1 MSTSSRSLN
10 VAKAGRR
17 PTSWRRQ
24 LPWMLAVGTAALGA
38 FGLYAASASQHSSS
52 GSIAAVVRMR
62 RIERPGEDVALA
74 VDQVASQI
82 LSPGNIRESI
92 RNSAVGEGIRSD
104 QELAEQTER
113 WRGRLRVDVEPSD
126 GKQPWT
132 ISVQADAAEKPEEA
146 ASLVNA
152 VAEVFLRSS
161 REAAGAEAAAV
172 LRTANAQSDKARQKA
187 ILLRHELDELVD
199 NCLEAMTAGEQ
210 AAPVTNRAAEPA
222 HAETAESSPA
232 NGELSSAPDPSRQLS
247 RELAELEARRA
258 ALLERLL
265 PAHPD
270 VQAIER
276 EIVDTRER
284 LDRLPPPTPL
294 PDMGSEFGNATATPP
309 ATKIS
314 EIISSQTAETTA
326 KIQQQRQ
333 ALARI
338 ETQLAA
344 DIAAERR
351 AEELLMQAQMD
362 DYSRVQQAT
371 VDSQPAHAFRMPL
384 AVLLSLLS
392 AACGWLLARW
402 TDRRSS
408 TFTHVDQIEAAL
420 GLPVIGSLSIY
431 AEEQHV
437 TIASPSRRVAS

>member
-10 VAKAGRR
+10 VAKAGLR
-17 PTSWRRQ
+17 PKSSRRQ
-24 LPWMLAVGTAALGA
+24 LLWMLAVGTAALGA
-38 FGLYAASASQHSSS
+38 FGLYAAWASQHNPS
-52 GSIAAVVRMR
+52 GSIAAVIRMR
-62 RIERPGEDVALA
+62 RTERPGEDVALA
-74 VDQVASQI
+74 VDQIASQI

-92 RNSAVGEGIRSD
+92 RNSAAGEGIHTD

-132 ISVQADAAEKPEEA
+132 ISVQADAAEKPQEA

-152 VAEVFLRSS
+152 VTEVFLRSR
-161 REAAGAEAAAV
+161 REAAVAEAAAV
-172 LRTANAQSDKARQKA
+172 LRTANARSDKARQEA
-187 ILLRHELDELVD
+187 TLLRQELDELVD
-199 NCLEAMTAGEQ
+199 NCLEATTASEQ
-210 AAPVTNRAAEPA
+210 ATPETEPTAEPTRP
-222 HAETAESSPA
+222 ETAESSAA
-232 NGELSSAPDPSRQLS
+232 NAAISSAPDPSRQLS
-247 RELAELEARRA
+247 RDLAELEARRA

-276 EIVDTRER
+276 EIGDTRER
-284 LDRLPPPTPL
+284 LGHLPPPEPR
-294 PDMGSEFGNATATPP
+294 PDIRQEFADDASTSPS
-309 ATKIS
+309 TKIDES
-314 EIISSQTAETTA
+314 VPSQTAETAA

-338 ETQLAA
+338 ETQLGA

-351 AEELLMQAQMD
+351 AEELLMQAQTD
-362 DYSRVQQAT
+362 DYSRVQQAS
-371 VDSQPAHAFRMPL
+371 VDSQAVHAFRVPL
-384 AVLLSLLS
+384 AVLLSLLG

-408 TFTHVDQIEAAL
+408 VFTHVDQIEAAL

-437 TIASPSRRVAS
+437 TIDSPSRRAAS